1 MKKKIFILLALCIAA
16 AGAYYAV
23 NRFQGSRSGAADN
36 KDVVYVNRVSD
47 ITGSASSDY
56 RERFGGVIEPQATV
70 KIKLDA
76 EKKVKECKV
85 KEGDQVKE
93 GQTLFVYDTREDAN
107 KLAQLEIDIETEK
120 SEIAS
125 DTAAIARLE
134 KEKRSASADD
144 QLSYTTD
151 ILTQQNNIKMS
162 EYEIKTKTLEIEQL
176 KETLQHAEV
185 KSEVSGIVQ
194 TINPPDSDSMN
205 SSDGTYMKILKSGDF
220 RIKCKLNEQN
230 LPMVT
235 EGMPVVVFSR
245 LDRNQ
250 AWKGTVTEVITDNTQ
265 EDDGNAMVIGD
276 SGSTGSSNYRFYV
289 QADSIEG
296 MLLGQHVYLEEDKG
310 QETEKEG
317 LWLNEAYLTREDGKF
332 FVWRADESERIRRQE
347 VTVGEYDG
355 EQEKYQILSGLA
367 AEDSIAFPM
376 DGIQEGSQ
384 AVLNVYDS
392 SADGAVADEA
402 SGDDTGDDDS
412 AEVIEDNADDDL
424 MEDDANVE
432 VIEDNADDDL
442 IGDDANA
449 EVIEDNADDDVDI
462 TVVDELDGAEDVQE

>member
-1 MKKKIFILLALCIAA
+1 M
-16 AGAYYAV
+16 
-23 NRFQGSRSGAADN
+23 
-36 KDVVYVNRVSD
+36 
-47 ITGSASSDY
+47 
-56 RERFGGVIEPQATV
+56 
-70 KIKLDA
+70 
-76 EKKVKECKV
+76 
-85 KEGDQVKE
+85 
-93 GQTLFVYDTREDAN
+93 
-107 KLAQLEIDIETEK
+107 
-120 SEIAS
+120 
-125 DTAAIARLE
+125 
-134 KEKRSASADD
+134 
-144 QLSYTTD
+144 
-151 ILTQQNNIKMS
+151 
-162 EYEIKTKTLEIEQL
+162 
-176 KETLQHAEV
+176 
-185 KSEVSGIVQ
+185 
-194 TINPPDSDSMN
+194 
-205 SSDGTYMKILKSGDF
+205 
-220 RIKCKLNEQN
+220 
-230 LPMVT
+230 T
-235 EGMPVVVFSR
+235 EGMPVVIFSR

-250 AWKGTVTEVITDNTQ
+250 TWKGTVTEVITDNTQ